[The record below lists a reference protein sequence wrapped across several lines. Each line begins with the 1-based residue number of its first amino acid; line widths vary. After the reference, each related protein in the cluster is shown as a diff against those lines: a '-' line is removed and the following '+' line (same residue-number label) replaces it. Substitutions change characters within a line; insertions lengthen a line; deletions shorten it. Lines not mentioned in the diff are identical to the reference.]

1 MPPAVRRIPSSLLF
15 TVVAALAASGS
26 ALAGDNAGFTPRDP
40 ASPGAQRILD
50 AYWLLVGVG
59 TLVFLVVAVPL
70 VVFMIRYRS
79 NGRGRDVEGP
89 QVRGNSRLEVGWTLG
104 AVLIVTVVISFVF
117 YKLPGIVDPGEAA
130 AGGDDVVQVEGR
142 QFYWRYVYPNGV
154 VAFDT
159 LRLPV
164 DREVTFAV
172 SAPTGD
178 VIHSFW
184 VPELAGK
191 RDAIPGQTTRF
202 TVLPTKEGEFTVI
215 CGELCGLQHAA
226 MRGVTQVI
234 PADEYDAW
242 IADQAEKQRT
252 ASAELGGSMWTRQ
265 VPRPERRREDRPGA
279 HRQPAPRRPGRDR
292 TDRSQ
297 RARRNARRRPGLD
310 GGGDRLAG
318 GVHEEPRGRRRW
330 RWRPGLSRSVTGPTG
345 CPAASPRG

>member
-1 MPPAVRRIPSSLLF
+1 MPPAVRRIPSALLF

-89 QVRGNSRLEVGWTLG
+89 QIRGNSRLEVGWTLG

-234 PADEYDAW
+234 PANEYDAW

-252 ASAELGGSMWTRQ
+252 ASAELGGSMWTA
-265 VPRPERRREDRPGA
+265 VCAKCHGPNVAGKIGPELTGNPLLADRAAIERIVRNGRGA
-279 HRQPAPRRPGRDR
+279 MPAVGQGWTEEEIDSLVAF
-292 TDRSQ
+292 TKNL
-297 RARRNARRRPGLD
+297 AGA
-310 GGGDRLAG
+310 GGGDG
-318 GVHEEPRGRRRW
+318 GQG
-330 RWRPGLSRSVTGPTG
+330 
-345 CPAASPRG
+345 